1 MHQCY
6 RGSNVNY
13 LYNFNIIM
21 KALKRDS
28 KDLNLK
34 MEVEEK
40 MGYNLLNYTRIR
52 RNIFFQR
59 IENGK
64 RKDII

>member
-1 MHQCY
+1 
-6 RGSNVNY
+6 
-13 LYNFNIIM
+13 M

>member
-1 MHQCY
+1 
-6 RGSNVNY
+6 
-13 LYNFNIIM
+13 M

-52 RNIFFQR
+52 RNFFSK
-59 IENGK
+59 N
-64 RKDII
+64 RKWQKERHYLKTSGEE